1 MRSTYQVDMVPLVE
15 LPDNV
20 GTKHIGDTSIVVT
33 PALDV
38 DLRVRPEQVAQQTC
52 VRHILRTILLVD
64 HVQLVEVGAE
74 STVHTEDLVVDDG
87 ANWKHIEAEAELF
100 PDLNVVPSLALII
113 KSIHSV
119 DRLALVVASQK
130 IEMLR
135 VLDFVGQQK
144 DDGLDALLSSV
155 NVVSYEEELLVTR
168 GETSYVE

>member
-1 MRSTYQVDMVPLVE
+1 MRPTYQVDMVPLVE

-20 GTKHIGDTSIVVT
+20 GTKDVGDSSVVVT
-33 PALDV
+33 PALDI

-52 VRHILRTILLVD
+52 VRYVLRTILLVD

-74 STVHTEDLVVDDG
+74 STVHTEDLVVDHSADRE
-87 ANWKHIEAEAELF
+87 HIEAEAKLF
-100 PDLNVVPSLALII
+100 PDLNVVSSLALII
-113 KSIHSV
+113 KSIHSI

-130 IEMLR
+130 IEMLG
-135 VLDFVGQQK
+135 VLDLVGQQK